1 MKTTTNYSFK
11 FVFLVLSFLFIGLS
25 SSYAQFS
32 MGNTLA
38 PLPGSLYPIIYSN
51 DAKGG
56 FHQVATIA
64 DRNAIPALRR
74 QLGMICTVLDA
85 GSGITVTYQLL
96 GGLLDANWVKFAAG
110 SADAAAAATTTGI
123 TNDVSKIESVFPTW
137 VTDNTGN
144 LPHYV
149 SSAKLSFVPS
159 TGVLTAGGIV
169 KSGGV
174 SSEFLKADGS
184 VDTNTYLTSSSGVS
198 SITGTSNQINAS
210 GNTGNVSL
218 SLNPTITGLTS
229 VTSTEFVGDLTGN
242 ATTATSFTGNLSGD
256 VTGNQGTTIV
266 GMINGKNIVLG
277 GNLTTSGAFATTLTA
292 TAPTAVTL
300 PTTGTLATLEGVET
314 VSGLKTFQNSTI
326 AMLGSST
333 GVTTLSSANTS
344 VSPYS
349 ITLPAATGT
358 VALTSD
364 IPIINGVL
372 YQGLV
377 ADLSTFNGLSWS
389 DITSANVLGTSIP
402 SVICSLDAS
411 KYTWIAFPKVWGSQN
426 FFYQYGSPL
435 TAYIVLDGFEK
446 RMIPAA
452 STGSIDYQIWVFK
465 ITPNIPVS
473 LIANNN

>member
-11 FVFLVLSFLFIGLS
+11 FVFIVLSFLFIGLS

-74 QLGMICTVLDA
+74 QLGMICTVLDT

-110 SADAAAAATTTGI
+110 SADAATAAVTTGI
-123 TNDVSKIESVFPTW
+123 TNDISKIESVFPTW

-144 LPHYV
+144 LPQYV
-149 SSAKLSFVPS
+149 SSTKLSFVPS

-184 VDTNTYLTSSSGVS
+184 VDTNTYLTSSTGVS
-198 SITGTSNQINAS
+198 SITGTSNQINVS

-218 SLNPTITGLTS
+218 SLNPAITGLTS

-277 GNLTTSGAFATTLTA
+277 GNLTTSGAFATTLTV
-292 TAPTAVTL
+292 TAPTTLTL
-300 PTTGTLATLEGVET
+300 PTTGTLATLEGIESI
-314 VSGLKTFQNSTI
+314 SGLKTFQNSTV

-333 GVTTLSSANTS
+333 GVTTLSSANAS
-344 VSPYS
+344 VNLYS

-364 IPIINGVL
+364 IPIVNGVL

-377 ADLSTFNGLSWS
+377 ANLSTFNGLSWS
-389 DITSANVLGTSIP
+389 DITSGNVLGTSIP

-426 FFYQYGSPL
+426 FFYQYGLPL

-452 STGSIDYQIWVFK
+452 STGTIDYQVWVFK